1 MATRNK
7 RAVFRVAAGILAAGV
22 LTLGFAPPASAE
34 NIFER
39 IFSGLRRAVEPQQ
52 PMPESARSF
61 ADPFTALANA
71 INPPREQLRGDSGP
85 SKAFC
90 VRTCD
95 GRFFPVQSHAG
106 VSAAES
112 CRSFCPA
119 SQTRL
124 FSGGNIDY
132 AVSNDGSRYAELAN
146 AFVYRKQ
153 IVSGCTCNGRDAF
166 GLARIDVASDGT
178 LRPGDV
184 VATKSGLMAFTG
196 SKNKVADFTPVSS
209 SRTLPQSARD
219 KLADVKVTGAA
230 APTGL
235 PPGIE
240 PARVDDPRRVQLE
253 R

>member
-1 MATRNK
+1 MAAAGK
-7 RAVFRVAAGILAAGV
+7 RAMFRVAAGVLAVGV
-22 LTLGFAPPASAE
+22 FTLGFAPPASAE

-39 IFSGLRRAVEPQQ
+39 IFSGLRRAVEPPQ
-52 PMPESARSF
+52 MPESARGF
-61 ADPFTALANA
+61 ADPFTSLANA
-71 INPPREQLRGDSGP
+71 INPPREQLRGDNGP

-95 GRFFPVQSHAG
+95 GRFFPVQAHAG

-132 AVSNDGSRYAELAN
+132 AVANDGSRYADLAN
-146 AFVYRKQ
+146 AFVYRRQ
-153 IVSGCTCNGRDAF
+153 LVAGCTCNGRDAF
-166 GLARIDVASDGT
+166 GLAHVDVATDAT

-184 VATKSGLMAFTG
+184 VATKSGLMAFIG
-196 SKNKVADFTPVSS
+196 AKNKVADFTPVESYRNLPKSS
-209 SRTLPQSARD
+209 RD

-230 APTGL
+230 ARDVTGL
-235 PPGIE
+235 PPGVQ
-240 PARVDDPRRVQLE
+240 PARDDDRRRVE